1 MVQYSVVLLDP
12 LSQEVFFRSQGR
24 GGGGGTISGGV
35 AAVVRSLLPNP
46 EVPGLILGLVEG
58 NLLSH

>member
-24 GGGGGTISGGV
+24 GGGGTISGGV